1 MINILV
7 VDDEPISA
15 DGISI
20 YLQEHG
26 EDNWAVRTAYNG
38 IQALEIARQRIDIL
52 VTDIIMPGLDG
63 FKVQEKIR
71 QKWPMSRCI
80 FLTSVQQIDYVQRAI
95 RSGSVTDYVLKTE
108 SEEKILESVQKA
120 VTDQENAIHTQDILE
135 KAEQDILKIRP
146 MLQKELLLS
155 LLRGEYI
162 SFSIE
167 KRFHELELELK
178 VEQPVLLIIGQI
190 SDEAIAGGSS
200 DIQFFILKS
209 FMEKYFWP
217 VYHFYIVSMSNQRIV
232 ILLQNAVL
240 YDKQDVRH
248 VFSLMEAV
256 QQTFRKA
263 GGTISFA
270 VDDIYCSWN
279 ELSTHYHSLVAV
291 LERNLFMDEV
301 LVLRNATDE
310 LPEYSPTDEL
320 HKARVLLENGSYEE
334 AATVLQMIEI
344 PHTMR
349 GRIDLYRKL
358 LKLLI
363 ATIDSQEQAEH
374 VYAKI
379 HIPVLQT
386 DDNGWKNTQSEF
398 VSAFRRFAIAENTP
412 SKRMEQTIETVC
424 RHVKE
429 NLKDDLSLV
438 RLAELT
444 DHSPTYLSRMFKEVK
459 GVGYNDFVVACRME
473 RAAYLLRES
482 KLKLTDI
489 IEKVGYTS
497 SSYFIRTFRRTFGMT
512 PMEYR
517 NSSKDNNVQCE

>member
-1 MINILV
+1 
-7 VDDEPISA
+7 
-15 DGISI
+15 
-20 YLQEHG
+20 
-26 EDNWAVRTAYNG
+26 
-38 IQALEIARQRIDIL
+38 
-52 VTDIIMPGLDG
+52 
-63 FKVQEKIR
+63 
-71 QKWPMSRCI
+71 
-80 FLTSVQQIDYVQRAI
+80 
-95 RSGSVTDYVLKTE
+95 
-108 SEEKILESVQKA
+108 
-120 VTDQENAIHTQDILE
+120 
-135 KAEQDILKIRP
+135 
-146 MLQKELLLS
+146 
-155 LLRGEYI
+155 
-162 SFSIE
+162 
-167 KRFHELELELK
+167 
-178 VEQPVLLIIGQI
+178 
-190 SDEAIAGGSS
+190 
-200 DIQFFILKS
+200 
-209 FMEKYFWP
+209 
-217 VYHFYIVSMSNQRIV
+217 
-232 ILLQNAVL
+232 
-240 YDKQDVRH
+240 
-248 VFSLMEAV
+248 
-256 QQTFRKA
+256 
-263 GGTISFA
+263 
-270 VDDIYCSWN
+270 
-279 ELSTHYHSLVAV
+279 
-291 LERNLFMDEV
+291 MDEV
-301 LVLRNATDE
+301 LVLRNAADE

-379 HIPVLQT
+379 HMPVLQT

-429 NLKDDLSLV
+429 NLKEDLSLV

-482 KLKLTDI
+482 KLKLADI